1 MRQIL
6 LDTETTGLEP
16 RDGHRIVEIGAV
28 EMVNRSLT
36 GLHFHE
42 YLNPQRV
49 MDDEVIKVHGLTN
62 AFLDDKPLFANV
74 ALAFLDFVRG
84 AEIIIHNASFDLGFI
99 NHELAKLDAETG
111 TRYGRIEDHV
121 SGVVDSLKVARRLH
135 PGQRKSLDALCR
147 RYSINNSARTLHGAL
162 LDSQILAD
170 VYLAMTGGQSSL
182 GLEAHEG
189 GAQDEATLLP
199 RSLSAQRPAITV
211 IRASEAELTAHAQ
224 RMEAIQKAAGGTSVW
239 GRLERGAES
248 A

>member
-16 RDGHRIVEIGAV
+16 REGHRIVEIGAV
-28 EMVNRSLT
+28 EMVNRGLT

-62 AFLDDKPLFANV
+62 AFLNDKPLFADV

-99 NHELAKLDAETG
+99 NHELAKLDAEKG

-135 PGQRKSLDALCR
+135 PGQRNSLDALCR

-189 GAQDEATLLP
+189 GAQDEASLLP
-199 RSLSAQRPAITV
+199 RSLSAQRPAIKV
-211 IRASEAELTAHAQ
+211 IRASEAELTAHVQ

-239 GRLERGAES
+239 GRLERGAE
-248 A
+248 